1 MHHRRQ
7 IRPPLALPA
16 RTAHRG
22 HLWLFLVLIAVSLTA
37 APGARAQI
45 DALCIC
51 DNQEGR
57 LGEGCTGMPAFVPTP
72 IYLLLCFPSGAQVL
86 SWEARVTH
94 DNANVLI
101 GSWVVNGVDVDP
113 DAEDFV
119 VDCTSAPLLPNP
131 QDVIVLASMQAIV
144 LDASERIQFFIGPV
158 PGSATFPEGAPGYV
172 HTVGTATPAY
182 VCSGDYT
189 LPVFHINMCLMD
201 AVEQADWGA
210 IKALY
215 GR

>member
-1 MHHRRQ
+1 MQHRRQ
-7 IRPPLALPA
+7 IRPSLALPA
-16 RTAHRG
+16 RTARCG
-22 HLWLFLVLIAVSLTA
+22 RLWFSLVLVA
-37 APGARAQI
+37 ATLSAAGGARAQD

-51 DNQEGR
+51 DNQQGW

-72 IYLLLCFPSGAQVL
+72 IYLLLRFPSGTQVL

-101 GSWVVNGVDVDP
+101 GTWAVNGVDVDP

-131 QDVIVLASMQAIV
+131 QNVVVLASMQAIV
-144 LDASERIQFFIGPV
+144 LDPSERIQFFIGPV
-158 PGSATFPEGAPGYV
+158 SGSAVFPAGTPGYV
-172 HTVGTATPAY
+172 HTAGTATPAV